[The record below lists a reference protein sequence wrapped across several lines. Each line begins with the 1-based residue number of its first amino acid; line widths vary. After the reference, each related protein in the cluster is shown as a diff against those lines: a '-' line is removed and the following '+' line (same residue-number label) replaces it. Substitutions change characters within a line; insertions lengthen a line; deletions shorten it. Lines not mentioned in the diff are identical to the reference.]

1 MAEQRGLTKHGRAMR
16 RLLAEQQRSGLTL
29 AEFAR
34 RRGVRAGTLS
44 WWRHRLRGQG
54 ARRKSQAK
62 PREKVPERGT
72 FLEITPASVVPA
84 EARIDAW
91 FEIVLG
97 DGTVVCVPGRF
108 DDGGLRRLLAV
119 LRC

>member
-1 MAEQRGLTKHGRAMR
+1 MAEQGRLTKHGRAMR

-44 WWRHRLRGQG
+44 WWRHRLGTEQRW
-54 ARRKSQAK
+54 AKSRRRPSSKAG
-62 PREKVPERGT
+62 R

-84 EARIDAW
+84 EARSAAW

-97 DGTVVCVPGRF
+97 DGTLVRVPGRF
-108 DDGGLRRLLAV
+108 GDEELRRLRWRV
-119 LRC
+119 RRC